1 MTIKTRDQ
9 RGITLLELLV
19 GTTLGIV
26 IAAGVIHIYV
36 SNKNSYRMS
45 EGVARLQENSRFA
58 LDFLRRGIE
67 LAGFPKSNS
76 VQPIDEN
83 NSIDGGSSSLGDE
96 ITINFIGSADCLSN
110 PVTTTTT
117 AVQNRLHINQP
128 IAANVPSLYCDGSL
142 DTATS
147 QPIVE
152 GVDHMQI
159 QYGIDS
165 DGDQVA
171 NRYVNIT
178 TLNND
183 SATIP
188 DIWLSIISIRVA
200 LLMNTVNP
208 VKTENEARS
217 YQLLDGPLLSF
228 NDRLGRSV
236 ITTTIP
242 LRNRID

>member
-1 MTIKTRDQ
+1 MIKTRNQ
-9 RGITLLELLV
+9 RGITLLELLI

-36 SNKNSYRMS
+36 NNKNTYRMS
-45 EGVARLQENSRFA
+45 EGVARLQENGRFA

-83 NSIDGGSSSLGDE
+83 NSIDGGGTSLGDE
-96 ITINFIGSADCLSN
+96 VAINFIGSADCLSN
-110 PVTTTTT
+110 PVATTTT
-117 AVQNRLHINQP
+117 AVQNRLHIDQ
-128 IAANVPSLYCDGSL
+128 ATGANVPSLYCDGSL
-142 DTATS
+142 DTANS

-152 GVDHMQI
+152 GIDHMQI

-165 DGDQVA
+165 DNDHVA
-171 NRYVNIT
+171 NRYINIT
-178 TLNND
+178 TLNSD
-183 SATIP
+183 SAITP
-188 DIWLSIISIRVA
+188 DIWLSIVSIRVA
-200 LLMNTVNP
+200 LLMNTVYP

-242 LRNRID
+242 LRNRVD